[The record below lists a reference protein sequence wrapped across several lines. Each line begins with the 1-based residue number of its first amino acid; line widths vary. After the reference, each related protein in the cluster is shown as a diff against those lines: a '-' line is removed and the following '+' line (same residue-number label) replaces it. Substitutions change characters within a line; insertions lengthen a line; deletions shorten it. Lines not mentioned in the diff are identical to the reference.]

1 MAEDSNL
8 PEKVTDKGVMP
19 LTERELTY
27 KLLRTQGMTAERAF
41 ERVFRDDPE
50 WGAFFDEL
58 PSDPRK
64 RTVEIRWA
72 ARELDQR
79 KEMKQLQQAINTK
92 VQDLAPLALDTM
104 EQIMI
109 ESKSDKVRAD
119 VAIELLRQNVG
130 SPDKR
135 NEDAVNVQIVL
146 GKDPNLGIIDGEVV
160 DDRF

>member
-1 MAEDSNL
+1 MADASNL
-8 PEKVTDKGVMP
+8 PEKVTDKGMMA
-19 LTERELTY
+19 LTKRELDY

-41 ERVFRDDPE
+41 EKTFRDDPDWQE
-50 WGAFFDEL
+50 FFDNL
-58 PSDPRK
+58 PTKPRE
-64 RTVEIRWA
+64 RAIEIRWA
-72 ARELDQR
+72 ARALDQR
-79 KEMKQLQQAINTK
+79 KEMKQLQEKINERVK
-92 VQDLAPLALDTM
+92 ELAPVAMDTM

-146 GKDPNLGIIDGEVV
+146 GKDPTLGVIDGEIV

>member
-1 MAEDSNL
+1 MADASNL
-8 PEKVTDKGVMP
+8 PEKVTDKGMMA
-19 LTERELTY
+19 LTKRELDY

-41 ERVFRDDPE
+41 EKIFRDDPDWQE
-50 WGAFFDEL
+50 FFDTL
-58 PSDPRK
+58 PKKPRE
-64 RTVEIRWA
+64 RAIEIRWA
-72 ARELDQR
+72 ARALEQR
-79 KEMKQLQQAINTK
+79 KEMKQLQEKINERVK
-92 VQDLAPLALDTM
+92 ELAPVAMDTM

-146 GKDPNLGIIDGEVV
+146 GKDPTLGVIDGEIV